1 MNKAKFLQVR
11 ESIRGNGLRYTAAHA
26 MDINDID
33 TLSICDSIQ
42 NIISQIDWLDMRFKW
57 VKNPDTTKANIIKLT
72 SFI

>member
-11 ESIRGNGLRYTAAHA
+11 ESIRDNGIRYTAAHA

-33 TLSICDSIQ
+33 SLSICDSIQ
-42 NIISQIDWLDMRFKW
+42 NIMSQTDWLNMRFKW
-57 VKNPDTTKANIIKLT
+57 MKNPDTTKSNIIKLT